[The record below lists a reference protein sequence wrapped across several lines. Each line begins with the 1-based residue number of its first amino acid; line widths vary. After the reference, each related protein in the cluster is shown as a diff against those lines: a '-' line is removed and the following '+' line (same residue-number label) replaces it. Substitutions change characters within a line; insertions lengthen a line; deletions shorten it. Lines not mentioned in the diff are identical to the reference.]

1 MYIVSV
7 IAYSFS
13 IFAIPIGYN
22 ALVANSYSLYKLITI
37 FMSYLCSG
45 YYIVSYIAFASLV
58 IVYFSN
64 YLFVTIFSILLP
76 CQRLKKGYC
85 HKLIDRYDIHL
96 IQWYSFAIVRLRPI
110 LHIGTVSTCL

>member
-13 IFAIPIGYN
+13 IFAIRIGCN
-22 ALVANSYSLYKLITI
+22 ALVAYSYSLYKLITI
-37 FMSYLCSG
+37 FMSYLNSG

-64 YLFVTIFSILLP
+64 YQFLTI
-76 CQRLKKGYC
+76 
-85 HKLIDRYDIHL
+85 
-96 IQWYSFAIVRLRPI
+96 YSTL
-110 LHIGTVSTCL
+110 